1 MRIGCMWFD
10 NSKRSLPEKL
20 QSAVQYYE
28 TKYGRKPTLA
38 YVHPKDYQ
46 ECNFIQVQSSK
57 SILRNHFWLGI
68 GEQEKEDG

>member
-1 MRIGCMWFD
+1 MRIGMMWFD

-38 YVHPKDYQ
+38 FVHPKDYQ
-46 ECNFIQVQSSK
+46 ECDFILVQSSK
-57 SILRNHFWLGI
+57 SVLPNHIWMGVDD
-68 GEQEKEDG
+68 K